1 MKVIVNGEALVS
13 ASTNLADLLQELEY
27 EGEWLATAVNAELI
41 HREERGTLKLKQD
54 DRIEILSPR
63 QGG

>member
-1 MKVIVNGEALVS
+1 MRVIVNGETFVIG
-13 ASTNLADLLQELEY
+13 STNLADLLQELEY
-27 EGEWLATAVNAELI
+27 EGEWLATAVNAELV
-41 HREERGTLKLKQD
+41 HREERGTVKLKPD

>member
-1 MKVIVNGEALVS
+1 MKVIVNGEALVI
-13 ASTNLADLLQELEY
+13 ASTNLADLLQELDY

-41 HREERGTLKLKQD
+41 HREERGTLKLKPD

>member
-1 MKVIVNGEALVS
+1 MKVIVNGEALVI
-13 ASTNLADLLQELEY
+13 ASTNLADLLQELDY

-41 HREERGTLKLKQD
+41 HREERGTLKLQPD

>member
-1 MKVIVNGEALVS
+1 MKVIVNGEALVI
-13 ASTNLADLLQELEY
+13 ASTNLADLLQELDY
-27 EGEWLATAVNAELI
+27 EGDWLATAVNAELI
-41 HREERGTLKLKQD
+41 HREERGTLELKPD

>member
-1 MKVIVNGEALVS
+1 MKVIVNGEALVI

-27 EGEWLATAVNAELI
+27 EGEWLATAVNAELV
-41 HREERGTLKLKQD
+41 HREERGTVKLKPD

>member
-1 MKVIVNGEALVS
+1 MMVIVNGESHEVAATTLGQ
-13 ASTNLADLLQELEY
+13 LLKELDFQ
-27 EGEWLATAVNAELI
+27 GDWLATAVNAELV
-41 HREERGTLKLKQD
+41 HREEREHFTLKPE

>member
-1 MKVIVNGEALVS
+1 MKVIVNGEALVI

>member
-1 MKVIVNGEALVS
+1 MKVIVNGEAIVT

-27 EGEWLATAVNAELI
+27 EGDWLATAVNAELV
-41 HREERGTLKLKQD
+41 HREERGILELKPD